1 MIITVF
7 SPIFPRSCI
16 QRQNLEKKENTK
28 ETITSNKCHLIS
40 VRMQKKIFK
49 FNIILH
55 QKKKI
60 QNFWRSPIKLVS
72 AELGELLG

>member
-40 VRMQKKIFK
+40 VRMQKKFLNLTSFSTKKNAK
-49 FNIILH
+49 FLTLTNKTGI
-55 QKKKI
+55 
-60 QNFWRSPIKLVS
+60 
-72 AELGELLG
+72 G